1 LANRAVIVISSH
13 ACPIGRGRLVSDLG
27 YEFGI
32 SNPPPLGETGQG
44 FIRLMPRSRPH
55 SIREDTA
62 KYLLNLD
69 VKSAYYDPKT
79 RSMRENPLAGTAK
92 EAKGVC

>member
-1 LANRAVIVISSH
+1 VGGGS
-13 ACPIGRGRLVSDLG
+13 
-27 YEFGI
+27 
-32 SNPPPLGETGQG
+32 G
-44 FIRLMPRSRPH
+44 FIVVGLKGNAGMKPNRVTC

-92 EAKGVC
+92 EAKGVCA

>member
-1 LANRAVIVISSH
+1 MQL
-13 ACPIGRGRLVSDLG
+13 C
-27 YEFGI
+27 
-32 SNPPPLGETGQG
+32 TC
-44 FIRLMPRSRPH
+44 

-92 EAKGVC
+92 EAKGVCEVAGTQ